1 MKRIL
6 DAFYFALSYF
16 SIIPVFV
23 KDMKIDNDTY
33 KYTLAFLPLV
43 GAILASIVIG
53 LNLLLSELFNP
64 LYAAFVASVL
74 YLSLYGFLHLEAICD
89 VIDAWFASYSG
100 KDPYSIMKDP
110 TIGAI
115 GALYAFCFVLLKV
128 GISTYVLYEEQYALF
143 FLVLIFSRL
152 NLIYL
157 LQFFKFNKD
166 SFLSLAFQSAGV
178 GKVKIYALIY
188 LILAIS
194 LASNAIILFILSLLV
209 FYIVLKILNKK
220 FSFVNG
226 DCLGFTIEHTE
237 LILLNI
243 GLALVL

>member
-1 MKRIL
+1 MKQIL
-6 DAFYFALSYF
+6 NAFYFALSYF
-16 SIIPVFV
+16 SIIPIFV
-23 KDMKIDNDTY
+23 KDMKINNDTY

-43 GAILASIVIG
+43 GAILASIVIV
-53 LNLLLSELFNP
+53 LNIFLNEFFTP
-64 LYAAFVASVL
+64 LYSAFVASIL
-74 YLSLYGFLHLEAICD
+74 YLVLYGFLHLEAICD

-100 KDPYSIMKDP
+100 KDPYEIMKDP

-128 GISTYVLYEEQYALF
+128 GISTYILYEKQYALF
-143 FLVLIFSRL
+143 FIVLVFSRL

-157 LQFFKFNKD
+157 LQLFKFNKN

-178 GKVKIYALIY
+178 GKIKLFAFIYV
-188 LILAIS
+188 ILAFV
-194 LASNAIILFILSLLV
+194 LNSNAIILFIISMLS
-209 FYIVLKILNKK
+209 FYIILKILNKK

-226 DCLGFTIEHTE
+226 DCLGFTLEHTE

-243 GLALVL
+243 ALAIVL

>member
-1 MKRIL
+1 MKQIL
-6 DAFYFALSYF
+6 NAFYFALSYF
-16 SIIPVFV
+16 SIIPIFV
-23 KDMKIDNDTY
+23 KDMKINNDTY

-43 GAILASIVIG
+43 GAILASIVIV
-53 LNLLLSELFNP
+53 LNIFLNEFFTP
-64 LYAAFVASVL
+64 LYSAFVASVF
-74 YLSLYGFLHLEAICD
+74 YLALYGFLHLEAICD

-100 KDPYSIMKDP
+100 KDPYEIMKDP

-128 GISTYVLYEEQYALF
+128 GISTYILYEKQYALF
-143 FLVLIFSRL
+143 FIVLVFSRL

-157 LQFFKFNKD
+157 LQLFKFNKN

-178 GKVKIYALIY
+178 GKIKLFAFIYV
-188 LILAIS
+188 ILAFV
-194 LASNAIILFILSLLV
+194 LNSNAIILFIISMLS
-209 FYIVLKILNKK
+209 FYIILKILNKK

-226 DCLGFTIEHTE
+226 DCLGFTLEHTE

-243 GLALVL
+243 ALAIVL

>member
-1 MKRIL
+1 MK
-6 DAFYFALSYF
+6 FALSYF

-33 KYTLAFLPLV
+33 KYTLALLPLV
-43 GAILASIVIG
+43 GAILASLVIG
-53 LNLLLSELFNP
+53 LNLLLNEFFNP
-64 LYAAFVASVL
+64 LYSAFVSSIL
-74 YLSLYGFLHLEAICD
+74 YLYLYGFLHLEAICD

-100 KDPYSIMKDP
+100 KDPYAIMKEP

-115 GALYAFCFVLLKV
+115 GALYAFSFVLLKV

-143 FLVLIFSRL
+143 FAVLIFSRL
-152 NLIYL
+152 NFMYL
-157 LQFFKFNKD
+157 LGFFKFSKD
-166 SFLSLAFQSAGV
+166 SFLSLAFQGAGV
-178 GKVKIYALIY
+178 GKVKVYALIY
-188 LILAIS
+188 VIVLWFLLPSA
-194 LASNAIILFILSLLV
+194 LVLLFISMV
-209 FYIVLKILNKK
+209 SFYFVLKILNKK

-226 DCLGFTIEHTE
+226 DCLGFTLEHTE

>member
-115 GALYAFCFVLLKV
+115 GALYAFSFVLLKV

-178 GKVKIYALIY
+178 GKVKIYAILY
-188 LILAIS
+188 VILAIS

-237 LILLNI
+237 LFLLNI

>member
-1 MKRIL
+1 MKQIL
-6 DAFYFALSYF
+6 NAFYFALSYF
-16 SIIPVFV
+16 SIIPIFV
-23 KDMKIDNDTY
+23 KDMKINNDTY

-43 GAILASIVIG
+43 GAILASIVIA
-53 LNLLLSELFNP
+53 LNIFLNEFFTP
-64 LYAAFVASVL
+64 LYSAFVASIL
-74 YLSLYGFLHLEAICD
+74 YLALYGFLHLEAICD

-100 KDPYSIMKDP
+100 KDPYEIMKDP

-128 GISTYVLYEEQYALF
+128 GISTYILYEKQYALF
-143 FLVLIFSRL
+143 FIVLVFSRL

-157 LQFFKFNKD
+157 LQLFKFNKN

-178 GKVKIYALIY
+178 GKIKLFAFIYV
-188 LILAIS
+188 ILAFV
-194 LASNAIILFILSLLV
+194 LNSNAIILFIISMLS
-209 FYIVLKILNKK
+209 FYIILKILNKK

-226 DCLGFTIEHTE
+226 DCLGFTLEHTE

-243 GLALVL
+243 ALAIVL

>member
-1 MKRIL
+1 MKQVL
-6 DAFYFALSYF
+6 NAFYFALSYF
-16 SIIPVFV
+16 TIIPIFV

-33 KYTLAFLPLV
+33 KYTLAFLPLI
-43 GAILASIVIG
+43 GAILAVIVIA
-53 LNLLLSELFNP
+53 LNILLSNLFSP
-64 LYAAFVASVL
+64 LYAAFVASVV
-74 YLSLYGFLHLEAICD
+74 YLALYGFLHLEAICD

-100 KDPYSIMKDP
+100 KDPYEIMKDP

-115 GALYAFCFVLLKV
+115 GGLYAFCFVLLKV

-143 FLVLIFSRL
+143 FVVLVFSRL

-157 LQFFKFNKD
+157 LQLFKFNKD

-178 GKVKIYALIY
+178 GRVKIYALVY
-188 LILAIS
+188 VVLAMFIASNVVWLFIIS
-194 LASNAIILFILSLLV
+194 LLS
-209 FYIVLKILNKK
+209 FYFLLKILGKK

-226 DCLGFTIEHTE
+226 DCLGFTLEHTE

>member
-143 FLVLIFSRL
+143 FIVLVFSRL

-188 LILAIS
+188 LILVIS
-194 LASNAIILFILSLLV
+194 LASNAIILFIISLLV

>member
-1 MKRIL
+1 MKQVL
-6 DAFYFALSYF
+6 NAFYFALSYF

-23 KDMKIDNDTY
+23 KEMKINNDTY
-33 KYTLAFLPLV
+33 KYTLALLPLV

-53 LNLLLSELFNP
+53 LNLFLNEFFNP
-64 LYAAFVASVL
+64 LYSAFVASIV
-74 YLSLYGFLHLEAICD
+74 YLALYGFLHLEAICD
-89 VIDAWFASYSG
+89 VVDAWFASYSG
-100 KDPYSIMKDP
+100 KDPYEIMKDP

-128 GISTYVLYEEQYALF
+128 GICTYVLYEQQYALF
-143 FLVLIFSRL
+143 FIVLVFSRL
-152 NLIYL
+152 NFMYL

-178 GKVKIYALIY
+178 TKLKIIAFVYVIFAMFI
-188 LILAIS
+188 AP
-194 LASNAIILFILSLLV
+194 NAFWLFILSLLS
-209 FYIVLKILNKK
+209 FYFILKALDKK

-226 DCLGFTIEHTE
+226 DCLGFTLEHTE

-243 GLALVL
+243 GLALLL

>member
-1 MKRIL
+1 MKQIL
-6 DAFYFALSYF
+6 NAFYFALSYF

-33 KYTLAFLPLV
+33 KYTLALLPLV
-43 GAILASIVIG
+43 GAILASLVIG
-53 LNLLLSELFNP
+53 LNLLLNEFFNP
-64 LYAAFVASVL
+64 LYSAFVSSIL
-74 YLSLYGFLHLEAICD
+74 YLFLYGFLHLEAICD

-100 KDPYSIMKDP
+100 KDPYSIMKEP

-115 GALYAFCFVLLKV
+115 GALYAFSFVLLKV

-143 FLVLIFSRL
+143 FAVLIFSRL
-152 NLIYL
+152 NFMYL
-157 LQFFKFNKD
+157 LGFFKFSKD
-166 SFLSLAFQSAGV
+166 SFLSLAFQGAGV
-178 GKVKIYALIY
+178 GKVKVYTLIY
-188 LILAIS
+188 VIVLWFLLPSA
-194 LASNAIILFILSLLV
+194 LVLLFISMV
-209 FYIVLKILNKK
+209 SFYFVLKILNKK

-226 DCLGFTIEHTE
+226 DCLGFTLEHTE